1 MIEFPLSLF
10 QRIQE
15 ALWLLDQSDQV
26 WAVTQLAKQIETNYR
41 FSLKAILE
49 ISRGEGCALHSTK
62 EECLNCSLP

>member
-26 WAVTQLAKQIETNYR
+26 LAVTQLAKQIETN
-41 FSLKAILE
+41 
-49 ISRGEGCALHSTK
+49 
-62 EECLNCSLP
+62 

>member
-26 WAVTQLAKQIETNYR
+26 LAVTQLAKQIETNYR
-41 FSLKAILE
+41 FSLKQYWKLV
-49 ISRGEGCALHSTK
+49 EGKGARCIAQKKSA
-62 EECLNCSLP
+62 